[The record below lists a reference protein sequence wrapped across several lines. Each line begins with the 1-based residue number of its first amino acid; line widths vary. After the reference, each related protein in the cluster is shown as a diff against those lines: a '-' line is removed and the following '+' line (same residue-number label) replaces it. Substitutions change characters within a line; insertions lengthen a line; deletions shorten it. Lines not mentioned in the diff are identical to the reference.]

1 MAPSRSCSRCAPR
14 PTVACA
20 ALGLVLALVLALVVL
35 ALAPARDTA
44 AAVQW
49 CRTDPVV
56 SIGGDV
62 ADIFVAAPFDA
73 PLKVTGPNQVVVV
86 VPNGVPAHL
95 VLKDLGFGK
104 GEEVTFQ
111 ESAKLK
117 ATEDG
122 IEVVVKVMVPASED
136 DMPVRVEFAPRVVG
150 VLQPA
155 SAEGTANEWVTLRTS
170 L

>member
-1 MAPSRSCSRCAPR
+1 
-14 PTVACA
+14 
-20 ALGLVLALVLALVVL
+20 
-35 ALAPARDTA
+35 
-44 AAVQW
+44 
-49 CRTDPVV
+49 
-56 SIGGDV
+56 
-62 ADIFVAAPFDA
+62 
-73 PLKVTGPNQVVVV
+73 
-86 VPNGVPAHL
+86 